1 MVSVLNTIDTG
12 HDDMIH
18 GAEVD
23 YYGLR
28 LATCSSDSSV
38 KIFDIKNG
46 AQTLAADLRAH
57 GGPVWQVAWAHPRFG
72 NILASCSYD
81 RKVIVWRETAGE
93 WTKWYE
99 YSNHD
104 SSVNSVAWAPAE
116 HGLVLACGSSD
127 GSVSVLSCSVEYG
140 KWDAKK
146 ILNAHTIGCNSVSW
160 CPATVPEAAFAQ
172 GGAAKSAA
180 ATTAA
185 TNAASGATTP
195 AVTTASPV
203 KRLATGGCDNAVKI
217 WREDGDRWEEERR
230 LEAHSDWVRD
240 VAWAPSVGL
249 QRAQIAS
256 CSQDRRVIIWS
267 SDDLNN
273 WSSTILHTFDDVIWN
288 VSWSLTGNILAV
300 SGGDNKVSL
309 WRENNEGQWSMMNED
324 TNSAGNANT
333 SVNAGNATVGG
344 AQNAELRAM

>member
-18 GAEVD
+18 CAEVD

-28 LATCSSDSSV
+28 LATSSSDKSV

-46 AQTLAADLRAH
+46 GQTLAADLRAH
-57 GGPVWQVAWAHPRFG
+57 GGPVWQVAWAHPRYG

-81 RKVIVWRETAGE
+81 RKVIVWREQAAE

-104 SSVNSVAWAPAE
+104 SSVNSVAWAPPE
-116 HGLVLACGSSD
+116 YGLVLACGSSD
-127 GSVSVLSCSVEYG
+127 GSISVLTCSVESG

-160 CPATVPEAAFAQ
+160 CPSTIPEPAFDQ
-172 GGAAKSAA
+172 RGVSNSGSAKGSF
-180 ATTAA
+180 
-185 TNAASGATTP
+185 G
-195 AVTTASPV
+195 V
-203 KRLATGGCDNAVKI
+203 KRLATGGCDNIVKI
-217 WREDGDRWEEERR
+217 WREEGDRWEEERR

-249 QRAQIAS
+249 PRTQIAS

-267 SDDLNN
+267 SDDMTN
-273 WSSTILHTFDDVIWN
+273 WTSTILHTFDDVIWN

-309 WRENNEGQWSMMNED
+309 WRENNEGQWSVISED
-324 TNSAGNANT
+324 TNVHSGGGN
-333 SVNAGNATVGG
+333 GG
-344 AQNAELRAM
+344 AAQNLVEQRTL